1 MFLYHGS
8 NVMVETPRLM
18 PPKRLLDF
26 GAGFYLTSDF
36 EQARKWA
43 SRTVALRE
51 DGQATVSVYDVS
63 EKDLKKLAILKF
75 DAPNREWLRYVAAHR
90 TGRQANEQYDAIIG
104 PVANDQV
111 IRTVN
116 DYLNG
121 YLTEDIAIQLLLP
134 QKLKDQYAFKTD
146 RAIEILHFLEARS

>member
-8 NVMVETPRLM
+8 NVVVEKPRLIS
-18 PPKRLLDF
+18 PKRLLDF
-26 GAGFYLTSDF
+26 GAGFYLTSDL

-43 SRTVALRE
+43 SRTTLLRE
-51 DGQATVSVYDVS
+51 EGQAVVSVYDVY
-63 EKDLKKLAILKF
+63 EKELQMLAVLLF
-75 DAPNREWLRYVAAHR
+75 DSPNREWLRYVAANR
-90 TGRQANEQYDAIIG
+90 MGRQTDTQYDVIIG

-116 DYLNG
+116 NYLNG
-121 YLTEDIAIQLLLP
+121 YFTEDIAIQLLLP

-146 RAIEILHFLEARS
+146 KAIQILHFLEARS